1 MKNDKVLVIV
11 DMQNDFLRGS
21 LANPDA
27 VEIAPRV
34 ARLAGEWQGRIIFT
48 RDTHKAEY
56 LNTQEGK
63 YLPVEHCIEGT
74 DGWQID
80 EEINTAAVNNVNA
93 EVSYVNKGA
102 FGAGTLLYDEIM
114 RLGEPSEVTFT
125 GTCTDICVVSNAL
138 ILKSLLPEVPMS
150 VVADCCAGLTPD
162 KHASALDVMSSCQIS
177 II

>member
-1 MKNDKVLVIV
+1 MKNDKILVII
-11 DMQNDFLRGS
+11 DMQNDFLTGS
-21 LANPDA
+21 LANADA
-27 VEIAPRV
+27 VKIVPDI

-48 RDTHKAEY
+48 RDTHKSEY

-63 YLPVEHCIEGT
+63 HLPVEHCIENT
-74 DGWQID
+74 DGWQIN
-80 EEINTAAVNNVNA
+80 EEILASALGNKSAK
-93 EVSYVNKGA
+93 VSYVDKPA

-114 RLGEPSEVTFT
+114 RVGEPSEVTFT

-177 II
+177 IL